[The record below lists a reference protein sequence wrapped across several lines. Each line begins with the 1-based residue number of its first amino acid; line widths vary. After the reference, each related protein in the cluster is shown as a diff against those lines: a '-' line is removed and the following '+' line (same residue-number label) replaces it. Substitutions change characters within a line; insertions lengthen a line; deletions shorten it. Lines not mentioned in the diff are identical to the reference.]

1 MRYAF
6 HGGTTLYA
14 NLVND
19 IRAAKALGYDG
30 IELWTPKVLRYLDA
44 GFTVDDIAGEL
55 GTLPVPVLDVIVGF
69 ERMQPQ
75 DVDARLQEC
84 ARLAVVAEH
93 IGCPTIQI
101 VATEDFGDPGWPE
114 QRRVLIDS
122 VRAMTDVAAP
132 YGIKLAIE
140 PLVYSPFS
148 SLSQALEVIDGVG
161 TDSVGLC
168 LDTWHLWTSGEDWD
182 TVAGLDPSL
191 ILSAQLSD
199 TLPRSGPQWRDS
211 VRAALPGDGI
221 LPIREA
227 VQAIEATG
235 YQGHW
240 CVEMLSDK
248 HREWDQMELGA
259 SLLER
264 LQEFVPPLQA

>member
-1 MRYAF
+1 MRY
-6 HGGTTLYA
+6 L
-14 NLVND
+14 
-19 IRAAKALGYDG
+19 
-30 IELWTPKVLRYLDA
+30 EA
-44 GFTVDDIAGEL
+44 GFTAEDVANEL
-55 GTLPVPVLDVIVGF
+55 GTLPVPMLDVIVGF
-69 ERMQPQ
+69 ERMRPE
-75 DVDARLQEC
+75 DVDARLYEC
-84 ARLAVVAEH
+84 EHLALVAEH

-101 VATEDFGDPGWPE
+101 VATEGFDDPGWPE
-114 QRRVLIDS
+114 QRRALIDS
-122 VRAMTDVAAP
+122 IGAMAEVAAP
-132 YGIKLAIE
+132 HGIKLAIE
-140 PLVYSPFS
+140 PLVYSPFH
-148 SLSQALEVIDGVG
+148 SLSRALEVIDGVG

-168 LDTWHLWTSGEDWD
+168 LDTWHLWTAGEDWD

-235 YQGHW
+235 YDGHW
-240 CVEMLSDK
+240 CVEMLSDQ

-264 LQEFVPPLQA
+264 LKEFVPPRQC